1 MRKVSWGGSL
11 LISFGFLIAAPCYAL
26 SVVWTAT
33 LPTSEIQSF
42 TPEELGKMKK
52 TTTFELDPATGKK
65 ARFDGVLLSDVIDR
79 ALNGTSND
87 RKSQIDLVI
96 LKDAKGARALIPRSF
111 IVKYPMLLALSEDH
125 KPLGNVHSIVPWTS
139 QSKSRTEGLPLETYF
154 LTDVTSVEL
163 ANYHQRYG
171 NVFLK
176 RRTEPL
182 AMRGEKIFVQACLAC
197 HDSAEGTAKA
207 RNWVGSHP
215 QMTGIPKLDERDV
228 RALHSYLD
236 VYHAEIQN

>member
-1 MRKVSWGGSL
+1 M
-11 LISFGFLIAAPCYAL
+11 ISFGFLLAAPCYAL
-26 SVVWTAT
+26 SVAWTAT

-42 TPEELGKMKK
+42 TTEQLGKMKK
-52 TTTFELDPATGKK
+52 TTTTELDPTTGKK
-65 ARFDGVLLSDVIDR
+65 ARFEGVLLSEIIDR
-79 ALNGTSND
+79 ALNGISNE
-87 RKSQIDLVI
+87 RKAQIDLVI
-96 LKDAKGARALIPRSF
+96 LKDAKGASALIPRSF

-125 KPLGNVHSIVPWTS
+125 KPLGIIRSIVPWTS
-139 QSKSRTEGLPLETYF
+139 KSKSRTEGLPLETYF

-176 RRTEPL
+176 RRTDPL

-197 HDSAEGTAKA
+197 HDSSEGTAKA
-207 RNWVGSHP
+207 RNWVGNHP
-215 QMTGIPKLDERDV
+215 QITGIPKLDERDV

-236 VYHAEIQN
+236 VYHAENSNSNSNSN